1 MSSTELTNLNSITA
15 QVMFDLKKENFQV
28 PIYCQILTFSGSIY
42 LMNFKPDA
50 QNDFN
55 SNSFQHKTTRL
66 SFYWNFLVN
75 FLEGFVNLD
84 LDSSMLAY
92 YLSSCQNNIFL
103 PNYLAMTINSPIAR
117 EPNPISSKSKTS
129 QETKLKKL
137 STNEN
142 IFVFHSKQIST
153 SHD

>member
-1 MSSTELTNLNSITA
+1 MSSTELTNLNSIMA
-15 QVMFDLKKENFQV
+15 QVMFDLKKEKFQV

-50 QNDFN
+50 KNDFN

-142 IFVFHSKQIST
+142 IFVFHSKQISS

>member
-1 MSSTELTNLNSITA
+1 
-15 QVMFDLKKENFQV
+15 
-28 PIYCQILTFSGSIY
+28 
-42 LMNFKPDA
+42 
-50 QNDFN
+50 
-55 SNSFQHKTTRL
+55 
-66 SFYWNFLVN
+66 
-75 FLEGFVNLD
+75 
-84 LDSSMLAY
+84 MLAY

>member
-1 MSSTELTNLNSITA
+1 MSSTELTNLNSISA
-15 QVMFDLKKENFQV
+15 QVMFDLKKEKFQV

-42 LMNFKPDA
+42 LIYFKPDA
-50 QNDFN
+50 WNDFN
-55 SNSFQHKTTRL
+55 SNSFQHKTIRL

-103 PNYLAMTINSPIAR
+103 PNFLAVTINSPIAR

-142 IFVFHSKQIST
+142 IFAFPLKT
-153 SHD
+153 NFTFT

>member
-1 MSSTELTNLNSITA
+1 
-15 QVMFDLKKENFQV
+15 MFDLKKEKFQV

-42 LMNFKPDA
+42 LIYFKPDA
-50 QNDFN
+50 WNDFN
-55 SNSFQHKTTRL
+55 SNSFQHKTIRL

-75 FLEGFVNLD
+75 FFEGFVNLD

-129 QETKLKKL
+129 QETKLKKII
-137 STNEN
+137 N
-142 IFVFHSKQIST
+142 K
-153 SHD
+153 

>member
-1 MSSTELTNLNSITA
+1 
-15 QVMFDLKKENFQV
+15 
-28 PIYCQILTFSGSIY
+28 
-42 LMNFKPDA
+42 
-50 QNDFN
+50 
-55 SNSFQHKTTRL
+55 
-66 SFYWNFLVN
+66 
-75 FLEGFVNLD
+75 
-84 LDSSMLAY
+84 
-92 YLSSCQNNIFL
+92 
-103 PNYLAMTINSPIAR
+103 MTINSPIAR